1 MDFFARAL
9 AAVVADPGGGALATV
24 VAASGST
31 PRHLGARMMIT
42 REGRLI
48 GSVGGGRIEHE
59 VVQRAAEVVATQTSA
74 VVSHHLVRDLAM
86 CCGGSMEVALAPAA
100 ACREA
105 LEAVVAAERDRRPV
119 VLETPRAGGP
129 WRTRALRPGEERLGR
144 RPRVE
149 GEHVVEGCGR
159 SLRVVLFGAGHVG
172 RAVGSLAATCGFDLI
187 VCDDGDTGALDEP
200 LPWAH
205 HVVPSFDAAEVER
218 ELGGFGADDLLLIVT
233 RDHAVDQRILE
244 SVLRR
249 DDLGFLGMIGSRG
262 KVGRFYK
269 RLLARGLVTGPEDP
283 AWQRLAAPIG
293 LDLGAETPG
302 EIAVAV
308 VAQLVA
314 VRRLGQLQPRAWQ
327 GAVVPAS
334 PSPEAPAALTS
345 AVIALAERAGGSEGA
360 RPVGAGAGVEGAGR
374 RVEGAKRA
382 DGG

>member
-1 MDFFARAL
+1 
-9 AAVVADPGGGALATV
+9 
-24 VAASGST
+24 
-31 PRHLGARMMIT
+31 
-42 REGRLI
+42 
-48 GSVGGGRIEHE
+48 
-59 VVQRAAEVVATQTSA
+59 
-74 VVSHHLVRDLAM
+74 VRDLAM

-119 VLETPRAGGP
+119 VLATPRAGGP
-129 WRTRALRPGEERLGR
+129 WRTRPLQPGEERLGR
-144 RPRVE
+144 RPRLE
-149 GEHVVEGCGR
+149 GEHVVEVCGR

-187 VCDDGDTGALDEP
+187 VCDDGETGALDEP
-200 LPWAH
+200 LPWAQR
-205 HVVPSFDAAEVER
+205 VVPSFDAAEVER
-218 ELGGFGADDLLLIVT
+218 ELGGYGADDLLLIVT

-269 RLLARGLVTGPEDP
+269 RLFAKGLVTGPDDP

-293 LDLGAETPG
+293 LDIGAETPG

-327 GAVVPAS
+327 GAVVPALEE
-334 PSPEAPAALTS
+334 PAAGAPAAPAVLTS
-345 AVIALAERAGGSEGA
+345 AALALAERAGGSEGA
-360 RPVGAGAGVEGAGR
+360 RRPGASPSAGK
-374 RVEGAKRA
+374 GAKRV